1 MDVFFEY
8 RYFAADSLRLETG
21 FANVNGGV
29 GSVLE
34 DFDYEADNV
43 FFGVRF
49 KF

>member
-1 MDVFFEY
+1 MDVFLEY
-8 RYFAADSLRLETG
+8 RYFAADSLRLETD